1 MLLILSYLF
10 RYYRINITIST
21 LLQRLRIAIHQE
33 IEYNILNDI
42 IMLKHTWLSF
52 TITNLATYEKCI
64 ICRFNIDVFKVKET
78 NKNYKKFLEKPK

>member
-42 IMLKHTWLSF
+42 IMLKHT
-52 TITNLATYEKCI
+52 
-64 ICRFNIDVFKVKET
+64 
-78 NKNYKKFLEKPK
+78 

>member
-10 RYYRINITIST
+10 RYYRINIST
-21 LLQRLRIAIHQE
+21 LFKRLRIAIHQE

-52 TITNLATYEKCI
+52 TITNLATYEKSI